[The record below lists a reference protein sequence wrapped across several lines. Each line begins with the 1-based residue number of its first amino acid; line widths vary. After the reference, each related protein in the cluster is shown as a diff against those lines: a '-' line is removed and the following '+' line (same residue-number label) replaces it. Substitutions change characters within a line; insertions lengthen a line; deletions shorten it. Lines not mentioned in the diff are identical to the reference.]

1 MAKNPVL
8 LLIIDGYGI
17 NNTNKIEHNAVRS
30 ANTPTLDKI
39 FSTCPY
45 TELEASGESVG
56 LPKGQMGN
64 SEVGHMNIGAGQ
76 IVYQD
81 LTYINLCIENK
92 SFYENQTLCDT
103 LNYVSR
109 NNSKLHIMGLIS
121 DGKIHS
127 DINHLYHILELAE
140 KYNIKEVCVHA
151 WTDGRDVS
159 VKSAEKYIINLQNF
173 MQKLNIGQ
181 IQTLSGRFYSMD
193 RNSNWDRTKLA
204 FDTIY
209 HAKNKTNNNILE
221 IIKHNYNNNI
231 TDEFI
236 EPCAQENYT
245 GVDATRDAVICF
257 NYRSDRV
264 RQITKLFLETGVKYL
279 CMTEYDSNFPCQI
292 IFKPRKINNTLGE
305 ILSKNNLKQL
315 RVAETEKYAHVT
327 FFFNAGQETPFNNE
341 DRIIIN
347 SPDVKTYDLKPEMSA
362 DEITDT
368 VINNIKS
375 KKYDIIIVN
384 YANPDMV
391 GHTGNFN
398 ATVKS
403 IEKIDSCIEK
413 LIKYTQEYNIITVIT
428 ADHGNAE
435 EMILPNGEP
444 MTSHTCNP
452 VPFAIHNYNQTIE
465 LPKNGKLKDISPIIC
480 KLLGI

>member
-1 MAKNPVL
+1 MVENPVL
-8 LLIIDGYGI
+8 LVIIDGFGI

-30 ANTPTLDKI
+30 AHTPTLDKI
-39 FSTCPY
+39 FATCPY

-56 LPKGQMGN
+56 LPAGQMGN

-76 IVYQD
+76 IIYQD

-92 SFYENQTLCDT
+92 SFYENQTLCDMM
-103 LNYVSR
+103 NYVLD
-109 NNSKLHIMGLIS
+109 NNSKLHVMGLIS
-121 DGKIHS
+121 DGRIHS
-127 DINHLYHILELAE
+127 DINHLYCILKLAK
-140 KYNIKEVCVHA
+140 KYNIKNVCIHI

-159 VKSAEKYIINLQNF
+159 VKSAEKYILNLQNF
-173 MQKLNIGQ
+173 IENIGVGE
-181 IQTLSGRFYSMD
+181 IQTISGRYYAMD
-193 RNSNWDRTKLA
+193 RNNNFDRTKLV

-209 HAKNKTNNNILE
+209 HAKNKTSNSILD
-221 IIKHNYNNNI
+221 IIKHNYNNNV

-245 GVDATRDAVICF
+245 GVDTNDGIICF

-279 CMTEYDSNFPCQI
+279 CMTEYNSEFPCDV
-292 IFKPRKINNTLGE
+292 IFKPRKINNILGE

-327 FFFNAGQETPFNNE
+327 FFFNAGTEKPFNGE

-347 SPDVKTYDLKPEMSA
+347 SPNVKTYDLKPEMSA
-362 DEITDT
+362 DEITNT
-368 VINNIKS
+368 VINNIKLE
-375 KKYDIIIVN
+375 KYDVIIVN

-391 GHTGNFN
+391 GHTGNFD

-403 IEKIDSCIEK
+403 IEKVDSCIEK
-413 LIKYTQEYNIITVIT
+413 LIKYTQEYNITTVIT
-428 ADHGNAE
+428 SDHGNAE
-435 EMILPNGEP
+435 EMVSVYGEP
-444 MTSHTCNP
+444 MTSHTCNL
-452 VPFAIHNYNQTIE
+452 VPFAVHNYNQALS
-465 LPKNGKLKDISPIIC
+465 LPETGKLKDISPIIC
-480 KLLGI
+480 KILGI